1 MFYIYRSTDYS
12 INKTEDIND
21 ANLARA
27 GAITLLNLPTTDHDN
42 QVKFSTT
49 DDFKLIGGTN
59 HTIQSYSSTKLD
71 INNKIVEQATGFQC
85 KVAKDKLVFI
95 KTHKTGS
102 TTIATILERYGYRHN
117 LTFAIPWVSHIFHK
131 SKLFNRNMVMV
142 FSDQNK
148 FDMLTNHARFNRK
161 EMEVVVPGAKFVT
174 IIRDP
179 ITQFESAFGYYE
191 MAKSL
196 GLAKKQD
203 PLAEFVDNP
212 QKYFRKKFYLKEQS
226 NNGQMYDLGL
236 NHRFH
241 DDTREVERHISTL
254 EKELDLV
261 MLTEYIDESLI
272 LLRKLM
278 CWSLED
284 ILYLSKGVRNKNHR
298 NQMSPEIAEKIRE
311 WNAADLV
318 LCHFNRTFW
327 QKVSK
332 YGPNFDRDLHFFRQ
346 LQKSMTNACLD
357 TEKDGLND
365 YRETSYAKKRD
376 APDICDDLVRGDQEY
391 VSLIRWR
398 EVRTEFG
405 LLKLLAIIAGG
416 IVLIVIKLT
425 ALLIIIN
432 KLVQRF
438 CKRTKSIA

>member
-1 MFYIYRSTDYS
+1 MLYIYRSTDHS
-12 INKTEDIND
+12 INPTEDITD

-27 GAITLLNLPTTDHDN
+27 RAITLLNSPTTDHDN
-42 QVKFSTT
+42 QAKFSTT
-49 DDFKLIGGTN
+49 DDYKLIEETDN
-59 HTIQSYSSTKLD
+59 TIQSYSSTKLD

-131 SKLFNRNMVMV
+131 SKLLNRNMVMA

-161 EMEVVVPGAKFVT
+161 EMEVVVPGATFVT

-179 ITQFESAFGYYE
+179 VTQFESAFGYYE

-196 GLAKKQD
+196 GLAKEKG
-203 PLAEFVDNP
+203 PLAEFVDDP
-212 QKYFRKKFYLKEQS
+212 QQYFRKKFYLKEQS
-226 NNGQMYDLGL
+226 NNRQMYDLGL
-236 NHRFH
+236 DHRFH
-241 DDTREVERHISTL
+241 DDTSEVERHISTL

-272 LLRKLM
+272 LLRNLM

-284 ILYLSKGVRNKNHR
+284 ILYLSNGVRNKNHR
-298 NQMSPEIAEKIRE
+298 NLMSPEIAEKIRE

-318 LCHFNRTFW
+318 LYHHFNRTFW
-327 QKVSK
+327 QKVNK
-332 YGPNFDRDLHFFRQ
+332 YGPTFDRDLHFFRQ
-346 LQKSMTNACLD
+346 LQKSITNACLD
-357 TEKDGLND
+357 TDKEGLND
-365 YRETSYAKKRD
+365 YTAC
-376 APDICDDLVRGDQEY
+376 PI
-391 VSLIRWR
+391 
-398 EVRTEFG
+398 
-405 LLKLLAIIAGG
+405 LLATYFCLALAVEWKHAPALFCTI
-416 IVLIVIKLT
+416 LRPMDLT
-425 ALLIIIN
+425 LFVAN
-432 KLVQRF
+432 TV
-438 CKRTKSIA
+438 